1 MRKLIDHQIK
11 TLSQILE
18 DIKKLE
24 PNEELDKSLK
34 ENKYVKEITNK
45 YFNIDEDIIRTINRH
60 LSLTKELKENHI
72 RLTDKQKEQ
81 ESKYKKYIKEI
92 EETLDRII
100 KLLKQ
105 LEKETTYIDLETI
118 EILKINEIDTLK
130 KVIEYNQRITLK
142 RKGML
147 QEEPENKQENTEKIK
162 SEQKKETITEQT
174 TKTPIVE
181 EIEPEKIL
189 MFSSIEE
196 INKYTKE
203 KYDTTIKT
211 ESNIEE
217 LNNMIEL
224 LENKPFDTLN
234 HEQIKKLLEQA
245 TYEKVSLIKILME
258 NKKYKFEELKHL
270 DDLLSSDSITFLS
283 TFEIY
288 NNVDNEEQRNE
299 LFEKNLKRK
308 EKLLRNLAIV
318 RSYDIYSF
326 PLNLLTKSISIEKLE
341 QLSEV
346 GHLKEL
352 YIIEELYKKVGD
364 IKNCQVEEMLAKISY
379 PNIYLYYFY
388 TTIFNKSIASKNKN
402 LIIYENILKEPQEP
416 KSIIKMKQLVFE
428 KLREEKTISAL
439 IRNDQIKLEQYTSSN
454 PILKAE
460 EETNRKSKENF
471 ISTFIPFWNKE
482 HNPIYKSNNPYF
494 EALEKKYSKEKK
506 PYYKI
511 PIKTTLC
518 EAGEIIISKN
528 KVIRLLNE
536 HLIENHEITKEIVKQ
551 CVMYNIIITDELL
564 HELEEKLDDLFNKLD
579 DKQEKKL
586 KSIK

>member
-18 DIKKLE
+18 DIRKLE

-34 ENKYVKEITNK
+34 ENKFVKEITNK